1 MNNTQGTKQR
11 ENNEE
16 DEGGGG
22 GCEQR
27 VILGK
32 LGLTPLRDNKRRQAV
47 TQTGR
52 EPGLDV

>member
-1 MNNTQGTKQR
+1 MNNTNRSKQR
-11 ENNEE
+11 ENNGE

-32 LGLTPLRDNKRRQAV
+32 LGLTPLGDNKRRQSV

>member
-11 ENNEE
+11 ENNGQ

-47 TQTGR
+47 TQMGR